1 MRESTMTMPGVSLM
15 AKTRQALGRGLSA
28 LIPETEPQPVEVEHP
43 TDVDL
48 DLLTPNR
55 FQPRTVLDEPKL
67 EELAR
72 SVRSSGIIQP
82 IVVRSVD
89 GDRFEIV
96 AGERR
101 WRAAQRAGLLR
112 VPVVVRDIPDD
123 KLLEIA
129 LVENLQRENLNP
141 IEVAEAYQRLV
152 DDYSLTQEE
161 VASAVGKDR
170 ATVSNY
176 MRLMNLPKEVQ
187 GDVAGGVLAMG
198 HARALLGLED
208 RKAQLRAAR
217 EVVTRGL
224 SVRET
229 ESLVKQLGRPPM
241 SRETSEKEPEPVD
254 VHTQDAQD
262 RLRVS
267 LGTRVRIVRRGKRGR
282 IEIEFGSENE
292 LQRLFEQL
300 TAS

>member
-1 MRESTMTMPGVSLM
+1 ME
-15 AKTRQALGRGLSA
+15 KTRQALGRGLSA

-161 VASAVGKDR
+161 VATAVGKDR

-176 MRLMNLPKEVQ
+176 MRLINLPQEVQ

-198 HARALLGLED
+198 HARALLGLDD

-267 LGTRVRIVRRGKRGR
+267 LGTRVKIVRRGKRGR
-282 IEIEFGSENE
+282 IEIECGSENE